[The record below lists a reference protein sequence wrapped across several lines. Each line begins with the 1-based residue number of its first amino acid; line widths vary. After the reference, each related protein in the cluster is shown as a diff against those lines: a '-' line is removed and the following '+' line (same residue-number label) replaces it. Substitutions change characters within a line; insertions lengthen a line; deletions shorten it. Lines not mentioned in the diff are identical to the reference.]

1 MGPAQSLID
10 AVDQLIVNF
19 NRRTL
24 DLPDNLFDR
33 KTQFVINGESFES
46 LLSAAPNDPLV
57 LMLSRGP
64 AGYRFTMK
72 ALQHA
77 IPDAALER
85 GEVSG
90 DSTKVATTVWLSGGL
105 RGTGERV
112 HVLATVALRLNAAGA
127 VDVAEASLALDQLE
141 RIRAARLRP

>member
-1 MGPAQSLID
+1 MGPAQGLID
-10 AVDQLIVNF
+10 AVDQLIENF
-19 NRRTL
+19 NRRKL
-24 DLPDNLFDR
+24 DLPDHLFER
-33 KTQFVINGESFES
+33 KTQFVINGASFES

-77 IPDAALER
+77 IPDAAIER
-85 GEVSG
+85 GELSG
-90 DSTKVATTVWLSGGL
+90 DAMNVTTTVWLSGSL

-112 HVLATVALRLNAAGA
+112 HVLAAITLRLNSEGL
-127 VDVAEASLALDQLE
+127 VNVAEATLGPEQLE
-141 RIRAARLRP
+141 QIRAARLRQ